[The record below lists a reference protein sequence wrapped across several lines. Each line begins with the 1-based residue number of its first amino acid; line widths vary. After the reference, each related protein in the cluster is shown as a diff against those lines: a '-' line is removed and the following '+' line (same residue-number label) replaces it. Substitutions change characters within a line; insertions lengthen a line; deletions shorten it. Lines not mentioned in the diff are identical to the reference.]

1 MKSFDDSKG
10 FTWVINLTVDSMRRI
25 KALTGHDLTAPLAL
39 NADKTTLSERIASDV
54 MLRCD
59 ILFAAVSTQAA
70 EAMVTDEE
78 FGRRLSP
85 GVMRLAT
92 EAFWGE
98 LTDFFLELGQAEV
111 AEAIQGILKLNET
124 IRTRSMEKMGE
135 IHLAITANVTAEM
148 DLETAKILDHL
159 KPMTRELPTGT

>member
-1 MKSFDDSKG
+1 MKNFTDSIG
-10 FTWVINLTVDSMRRI
+10 FSWVIDLTVDSMRRI

-39 NADKTTLSERIASDV
+39 DAEKTTLSERIASDV

-70 EAMVTDEE
+70 TANVTDEE
-78 FGRRLSP
+78 FGRRLTP
-85 GVMRLAT
+85 TAMRLAT
-92 EAFWGE
+92 EVFWGE

-111 AEAIQGILKLNET
+111 AEAIQGILRLNET
-124 IRTRSMEKMGE
+124 IRTRSLEKMAE

-148 DLETAKILDHL
+148 DLETAKILDYL
-159 KPMTRELPTGT
+159 KPVTRELPTGT